1 MGSETRVVNLAP
13 NGRLSIPASQRRALG
28 LEDGGAVV
36 IELIGDALHIR
47 PVRAVL
53 NDLRTRLAP
62 RLRASGDTVAQFL
75 LDRRRE
81 SEGEVSPG
89 AVSGSGPAG

>member
-36 IELIGDALHIR
+36 VELIGDELRIR

-81 SEGEVSPG
+81 SEGEANPDEVPG
-89 AVSGSGPAG
+89 RGPAG